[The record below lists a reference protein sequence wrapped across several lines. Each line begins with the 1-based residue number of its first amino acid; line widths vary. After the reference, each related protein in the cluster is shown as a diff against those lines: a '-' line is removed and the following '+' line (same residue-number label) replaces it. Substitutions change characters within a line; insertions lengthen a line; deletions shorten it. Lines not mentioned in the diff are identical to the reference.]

1 MQRPALRS
9 LYIGFRRRRNR
20 FAGPVEYFDHMWA
33 APGGEPERF
42 ALRLAFLAERLPAD
56 ARVLDVGC
64 GEGWFAGALV
74 QRGFAV
80 VGTDVSAVAVGRA
93 RARVPGVQFAVGQ
106 ETRLPYGDAS
116 FSVAWLGEVL
126 EHVRDGIGLL
136 EDVARVVGPGGSLLA
151 STPDH
156 PWWRR
161 LALGL
166 DRRAFEQHFEPRADH
181 LRFFTRRTL
190 AELLDAGGFE
200 DIAIRARRGA
210 LLVSARAR

>member
-1 MQRPALRS
+1 MHPS
-9 LYIGFRRRRNR
+9 
-20 FAGPVEYFDHMWA
+20 VEYFDHLWGA
-33 APGGEPERF
+33 GGGEPERF
-42 ALRLAFLAERLPAD
+42 GLRLEFLASSLPAG

-64 GEGWFAGALV
+64 GEGWFSAALHEAGHS
-74 QRGFAV
+74 V
-80 VGTDVSAVAVGRA
+80 VGADVSAVAVERA
-93 RARVPGVQFAVGQ
+93 RARAPEVEFAVGE
-106 ETRLPYGDAS
+106 ETRLPFDDSA

-136 EDVARVVGPGGSLLA
+136 EDVARVLGPGGRLLA

-156 PWWRR
+156 PWWLR
-161 LALGL
+161 LRLGL
-166 DRRAFEQHFEPRADH
+166 DRRAFERHFEPRADH

-200 DIAIRARRGA
+200 EIAMRARRGT

>member
-1 MQRPALRS
+1 MPR
-9 LYIGFRRRRNR
+9 
-20 FAGPVEYFDHMWA
+20 PVEYFDHLWGA
-33 APGGEPERF
+33 AGAAGGEPERF
-42 ALRLAFLAERLPAD
+42 APRLAFLISRLPAD
-56 ARVLDVGC
+56 ARVIDVGC
-64 GEGWFAGALV
+64 GEGSFCGALA

-80 VGTDVSAVAVGRA
+80 VGTDVSALAVGRA
-93 RARVPGVQFAVGQ
+93 RARHPDLEFVLGE
-106 ETRLPYGDAS
+106 ETRLPFGDAT

-136 EDVARVVGPGGSLLA
+136 EEVARVVGPRGRLLA

-156 PWWRR
+156 PWWLR
-161 LALGL
+161 LWLGL
-166 DRRAFEQHFEPRADH
+166 DRRAFERHFEPRADH

-200 DIAIRARRGA
+200 EVAIRARRGA

>member
-1 MQRPALRS
+1 
-9 LYIGFRRRRNR
+9 
-20 FAGPVEYFDHMWA
+20 MWGA
-33 APGGEPERF
+33 AGGEPEGF
-42 ALRLAFLAERLPAD
+42 APRLAFLEGHLPAG

-64 GEGWFAGALV
+64 GEGWFAGALA

-80 VGTDVSAVAVGRA
+80 VGTDVSVVALGRA
-93 RARVPGVQFAVGQ
+93 RARHPDLEFVLGEETSLPFA
-106 ETRLPYGDAS
+106 DAS

-136 EDVARVVGPGGSLLA
+136 EEVARVLGPGGRLLG

-156 PWWRR
+156 PWWLR
-161 LALGL
+161 LVLGL
-166 DRRAFEQHFEPRADH
+166 DRRAFERHFEPRADH

-200 DIAIRARRGA
+200 ATAMRARRGA